1 MATLLTFDK
10 LKNHIQKGTID
21 TVLTCIVDMKGRLM
35 GKSFHAQNFIYHSVH
50 ETHC

>member
-21 TVLTCIVDMKGRLM
+21 TVLTCIVDMHNAGSADGQALSRPE
-35 GKSFHAQNFIYHSVH
+35 FY
-50 ETHC
+50 